1 MNLHIS
7 RVRRGSTVYVYGQL
21 VESHRRADGMPTQKV
36 VANLGRLSEVQID
49 NLRLALD
56 ASRRG
61 ARVFLDKR
69 QLPSAT
75 EFAKPTH
82 NLRYLDIAVLH
93 ELWREWGLDKILD
106 ELLPRTAAEAR
117 PSDVVAALTLQRC
130 VDPGS
135 KLHAERWFPTTALP
149 ELLGMAPARFNNT
162 RIHRVLD
169 DLEKASTSVMQRLPG
184 LYRSQRGEFS
194 AMFLDITDARFVGHG
209 PALAEKAKTK
219 EGVIERKIGIV
230 LLCNDRGYPVRWKVI
245 GGKCPEPAAM
255 HDVFDE
261 IRGLDWVGDVPV
273 VCDRAMGCSAEIVRL
288 LSSGVQFVTA
298 LRSNEWASYTMGV
311 PHACIADLQ
320 PAPEK
325 SVHDPVAAEAAR
337 RVMEAGMQR
346 VSSTLYVL
354 DLGVIERDARPQS
367 TAVEDINQPDAGPAN
382 EIYHQPE
389 ATPGDDANQ
398 PDACPADEVNHQPGA
413 RMGDARR
420 AMLLARQI
428 DADQAVVGSL
438 NAAARRLGIT
448 LPMGKGYRRL
458 LKLGADLQHEII
470 EGGALGVSLAQLY
483 AVAKLPEGEAQR
495 HAFDRARI
503 MSPAASSKPIRSVV
517 ALTEQPKRPVDS
529 MPPRVR
535 AVVTFNP
542 ELFVEHRLAAQ
553 KQLVDVQ
560 IFVRELNESLTRPRS
575 RRTRRDIEAELDRM
589 LRRRS
594 LLEVFKIR
602 IDEYQ
607 APTTRR
613 YQVHAELD
621 LAKWQRR
628 RRYDG
633 FSVIVAHPAVLRT
646 AGDLCQ
652 LYRAKDAV
660 EKDFQIIK
668 SLVRLR
674 PIWHHTDAKVR
685 AHVTLCMLALL
696 LERTLNERLK
706 HTSAEQAIET
716 LATCCLNRFQDAR
729 GNSHYLVTH
738 PDEPQQALLRELK
751 LASLAEDD
759 NVIERLRPR

>member
-1 MNLHIS
+1 M
-7 RVRRGSTVYVYGQL
+7 YVYGQL

-36 VANLGRLSEVQID
+36 VANLGRLSEIQIE

-75 EFAKPTH
+75 QFAKPTQ
-82 NLRYLDIAVLH
+82 NLRYLDLAVLR
-93 ELWREWGLDKILD
+93 ELWCEWGLDKLLD
-106 ELLPRTAAEAR
+106 ELLPRTAAEIR

-149 ELLGMAPARFNNT
+149 ELLGIDPTRFNNT
-162 RIHRVLD
+162 RLHRVLD
-169 DLEKASTSVMQRLPG
+169 ELEKASPSLMQRLPG
-184 LYRSQRGEFS
+184 LYRAQHGEFA

-245 GGKCPEPAAM
+245 GGKRPEPAAM

-273 VCDRAMGCSAEIVRL
+273 VCDRAMGCSAEIVKL
-288 LSSGVQFVTA
+288 LSTGVRFVTA
-298 LRSNEWASYTMGV
+298 LRSNEWASYTTGV

-320 PAPEK
+320 PAPEE
-325 SVHDPVAAEAAR
+325 SPHDPSAAEAAR
-337 RVMEAGMQR
+337 RVTEAGMQR

-354 DLGVIERDARPQS
+354 DLGVIERDAGTQAT
-367 TAVEDINQPDAGPAN
+367 TADDVNHQPDASPGDDVN
-382 EIYHQPE
+382 HQPD

-398 PDACPADEVNHQPGA
+398 PDAGPADDVNHQLDA
-413 RMGDARR
+413 TQVGDACR
-420 AMLLARQI
+420 AMLLARQV
-428 DADQAVVGSL
+428 DADQAIVGSL

-448 LPMGKGYRRL
+448 LAMGKGYRKL

-470 EGGALGVSLAQLY
+470 EGRAPGVSLARLY

-503 MSPAASSKPIRSVV
+503 MSPAALPKRARSVTAV
-517 ALTEQPKRPVDS
+517 TEQLEHPADS
-529 MPPRVR
+529 MPLRVR
-535 AVVTFNP
+535 VVVTFNP
-542 ELFVEHRLAAQ
+542 ELFVEQRRAAQ

-560 IFVRELNESLTRPRS
+560 LFVRELNESLARPRS

-594 LLEVFKIR
+594 LLETFKIH
-602 IDEYQ
+602 IDEHQ
-607 APTTRR
+607 TPTTPR

-621 LAKWQRR
+621 LAQWQRR
-628 RRYDG
+628 RRHDG
-633 FSVIVAHPAVLRT
+633 FSVIIAHPAVVRT
-646 AGDLCQ
+646 AADLCQ

-706 HTSAEQAIET
+706 HVSAEQAIET
-716 LATCCLNRFQDAR
+716 LSTCCLNRFQDTR
-729 GNSHYLVTH
+729 GKSHYLVTQ
-738 PDEPQQALLRELK
+738 PDEAQQALLRELK
-751 LASLAEDD
+751 LASLAEDND
-759 NVIERLRPR
+759 VVERLRPR